1 MLLCLQKY
9 MKISTQKRR
18 IMFKLAKKFD
28 AKSWGSVVLIVALV
42 VAQVWL
48 DLTMPDFTSKLTE
61 SVAKTGV
68 TMKDVW
74 VNGGMMLLCA
84 VGSMGCSFLCGFLCA
99 RLASK
104 TAFVLRQD
112 LYKQINSFSNAEL
125 KKFSTPSLITRTT
138 NDVTQIQNFVAIGLQ
153 LLIKAPVMAVWAI
166 CKISATSV
174 EWTIATLI
182 TVVLLVVCVLVIVL
196 LALPKFKKIQKLIDN
211 LNNSVRENVG
221 SVRVVRAFN
230 AEEFQQQKFEKANTE
245 LTNNQLFTSKATGL
259 MMPVMTL
266 GMNGLTLAIYWIG
279 AILINNAQIVERAT
293 IIGNMTA
300 FTQYA
305 LQVVMAFI
313 MLVAI
318 FIILPRC
325 VVSAKRIN
333 EVLETKSSLEQVQ
346 TSKQTSIVGKVEFKN
361 VCFKYPDGQ
370 NNVIENL
377 NFAAN
382 KGETIAIIGATGSGK
397 TTLINLIPRFND
409 VTSGQ
414 VLVDGVDVK
423 DFSEDDLQSK
433 IAVVAQKACLFKGDV
448 KGNITYGCNEQISD
462 DDPRIKQAID
472 ISQSGFVNNLSEGI
486 HSPVAQGGTNF
497 SGGQKQRLSIARAI
511 FKDAEIIIFDD
522 SFSALDYKTD
532 MLVRKNLKKQ
542 LGNKTVFIVAQRI
555 GTIKDADKIIVLDN
569 GKIVGFGK
577 HNELLKTCPVYQQIA
592 LSQLNKEEL

>member
-1 MLLCLQKY
+1 
-9 MKISTQKRR
+9 
-18 IMFKLAKKFD
+18 MFKLAKKFN
-28 AKSWGSVVLIVALV
+28 AKNWCSVVLIFALV
-42 VAQVWL
+42 VTQVWL
-48 DLTMPDFTSKLTE
+48 DLTMPDFTSKLTKA
-61 SVAKTGV
+61 VVQTGV

-74 VNGGMMLLCA
+74 ANGGMMLLCA
-84 VGSMGCSFLCGFLCA
+84 VGSMACSFACGFLCA
-99 RLASK
+99 RLASA
-104 TAFVLRQD
+104 TALRLRQD
-112 LYKQINSFSNAEL
+112 LYKQINNFSNAEM
-125 KKFSTPSLITRTT
+125 KKYSTASLITRTT

-166 CKISATSV
+166 SKISATSI

-182 TVVLLVVCVLVIVL
+182 TVVVLVVCVLIIVL

-230 AEEFQQQKFEKANTE
+230 AEDFQQQKFENANSA
-245 LTNNQLFTSKATGL
+245 LTNNQLFTSKTTGL
-259 MMPVMTL
+259 MMPIMTL

-279 AILINNAQIVERAT
+279 AILINNAQITERAT

-333 EVLETKSSLEQVQ
+333 EVFETKPTLIAGQRDASTDIE
-346 TSKQTSIVGKVEFKN
+346 GKVEFKN
-361 VCFKYPDGQ
+361 VNFKYPDGQ
-370 NNVIENL
+370 SNVISGI
-377 NFAAN
+377 NFTAN

-409 VTSGQ
+409 ATDGQ

-423 DFSEDDLQSK
+423 DYTEEALQNK
-433 IAVVAQKACLFKGDV
+433 IAVVSQKACLFKGDI
-448 KGNITYGCNEQISD
+448 KSNIVYGSNAQIAD
-462 DDPRIKQAID
+462 DNAKLKQAIE
-472 ISQSGFVNNLSEGI
+472 ISQSNFVADLKQGI
-486 HSPVAQGGTNF
+486 HSPVAQAGTNF

-532 MLVRKNLKKQ
+532 MLVRQNIKKQ
-542 LGNKTVFIVAQRI
+542 LSNKTVFIVAQRI

-577 HNELLKTCPVYQQIA
+577 HGELLQSCPVYKEIA